1 MKILRYLPGQ
11 LCVSLALSVLT
22 SACNPDDYYQLKE
35 FLKGNDEFCSQ
46 AKDLNS
52 CQQLADVCQPAYRVS
67 ENPDEAPEFD
77 MCISNP
83 DAYDDNPGTNDGT
96 TGTNDGSG
104 STGGS
109 SSGSGSGSGSGSTT
123 SPAPTLQDAYDAK
136 CNIDEKY
143 LWIKV
148 QEESKNG
155 KSKGQSVSSKKVK
168 VCHYSSVGSHSIVI
182 ACPAL
187 KAHINHHQG
196 ADYLGACE

>member
-22 SACNPDDYYQLKE
+22 TACNPDDYYQLKE

-46 AKDLNS
+46 AKDLNT

-83 DAYDDNPGTNDGT
+83 DSYDTDPGTNDGT
-96 TGTNDGSG
+96 TGTNDGSD
-104 STGGS
+104 
-109 SSGSGSGSGSGSTT
+109 GSGSDGSGSMT
-123 SPAPTLQDAYDAK
+123 PPTLQEALDSNCQVED
-136 CNIDEKY
+136 KY
-143 LWIKV
+143 LVIKV

-155 KSKGQSVSSKKVK
+155 KSKGKSESSRKVK
-168 VCHYSSVGSHSIVI
+168 VCHHSSAGAHSIVI

-196 ADYLGACE
+196 ADYLGACQ

>member
-35 FLKGNDEFCSQ
+35 YLRGNDEFCSQ

-52 CQQLADVCQPAYRVS
+52 CEQLVDVCQPAYRYS
-67 ENPDEAPEFD
+67 ENEAEAPEFD

-83 DAYDDNPGTNDGT
+83 DAYDEDPGSND
-96 TGTNDGSG
+96 
-104 STGGS
+104 
-109 SSGSGSGSGSGSTT
+109 SSGSGGGSTPAPT
-123 SPAPTLQDAYDAK
+123 PAPTLKEAYDSD
-136 CNIDEKY
+136 CEVDSKY
-143 LWIKV
+143 LLIKV

-155 KSKGQSVSSKKVK
+155 KSKGKSEAARKVK
-168 VCHYSSVGSHSIVI
+168 VCHYSSAGYHSIVI

-196 ADYLGACE
+196 ADYLGACQD